1 MSYVLRRLDSEA
13 GASAVEL
20 GLVLPFLAAILFGIV
35 EFGLMFNAQLTLQ
48 HAAREGVRVFSITKD
63 GAQAVTAAT
72 AAAAASNV
80 TAGVTTKDNG
90 TPSSTCTHG
99 VQASVTTTY
108 TYSYITPMF
117 GALFGSPTRNLS
129 ATGVM
134 RCGG

>member
-1 MSYVLRRLDSEA
+1 MTHIRTRLQAEA

-35 EFGLMFNAQLTLQ
+35 EFGLIFNAQLTLQ
-48 HAAREGVRVFSITKD
+48 HASREGVRVFSITKD
-63 GAQAVTAAT
+63 ASQAATAAT

-80 TAGVTTKDNG
+80 SAAVTTKDNG
-90 TPSSTCTHG
+90 IVSSTCTHG
-99 VQASVTTTY
+99 VQASVTTTS

-117 GALFGSPTRNLS
+117 GALFGAPTRNLS